1 MCEQGKIHS
10 GTSLEQMGK
19 PLHAGAI
26 KAEPG
31 LRGSILN
38 IWILPE
44 RPLAVSLDK
53 GNAGAGD
60 EMGHLRFRPSTV
72 NERPQASVTI
82 N

>member
-1 MCEQGKIHS
+1 MV
-10 GTSLEQMGK
+10 
-19 PLHAGAI
+19 PV
-26 KAEPG
+26 
-31 LRGSILN
+31 LN

-72 NERPQASVTI
+72 KERPPASVTI

>member
-31 LRGSILN
+31 FRGSN
-38 IWILPE
+38 FE
-44 RPLAVSLDK
+44 YLDSP
-53 GNAGAGD
+53 
-60 EMGHLRFRPSTV
+60 R
-72 NERPQASVTI
+72 ASVGRFAGQG
-82 N
+82 

>member
-1 MCEQGKIHS
+1 MVPVLS
-10 GTSLEQMGK
+10 
-19 PLHAGAI
+19 
-26 KAEPG
+26 
-31 LRGSILN
+31 

-44 RPLAVSLDK
+44 CPLAVSLDK

-72 NERPQASVTI
+72 KERPPASVTI

>member
-1 MCEQGKIHS
+1 MNKWVNHFTQARLKRN
-10 GTSLEQMGK
+10 QDFVV
-19 PLHAGAI
+19 P
-26 KAEPG
+26 
-31 LRGSILN
+31 ILN

-60 EMGHLRFRPSTV
+60 EMGRFRPSSV
-72 NERPQASVTI
+72 KERPPASVTI

>member
-1 MCEQGKIHS
+1 MNKWVNHFTQAQLKRN
-10 GTSLEQMGK
+10 QDFVV
-19 PLHAGAI
+19 PV
-26 KAEPG
+26 
-31 LRGSILN
+31 LN

-44 RPLAVSLDK
+44 CPLAVSLDK

-72 NERPQASVTI
+72 NERPPASVTI